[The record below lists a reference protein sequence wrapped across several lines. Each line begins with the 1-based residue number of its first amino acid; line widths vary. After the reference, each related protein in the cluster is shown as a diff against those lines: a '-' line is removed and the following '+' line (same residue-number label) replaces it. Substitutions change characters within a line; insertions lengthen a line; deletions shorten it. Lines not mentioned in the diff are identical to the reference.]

1 MEKFIICIGNTGER
15 FICREGQSVLH
26 AMEALGRK
34 GIPVGC
40 RGGGCGVC
48 KVHVTGGRYRTARM
62 SRACVSSDEEKA
74 GTVLA
79 CKLFP
84 ASDLTV
90 EVLGCMGKALA
101 AGPRCTPFGTSP
113 GGDDDGSDVGKRKAR
128 D

>member
-1 MEKFIICIGNTGER
+1 MGQRFAVTIEDSGER
-15 FICREGQSVLH
+15 VACAEQDNVLR

-48 KVHVTGGRYRTARM
+48 KVRVTGGAYHTRKM
-62 SRACVSSDEEKA
+62 SRACVSEAEEA
-74 GTVLA
+74 DGVVLA

-84 ASDLTV
+84 DSDLSLKV
-90 EVLGCMGKALA
+90 
-101 AGPRCTPFGTSP
+101 
-113 GGDDDGSDVGKRKAR
+113 VGKMAKAVCAGRR